1 MTCTHSG
8 SEASSTETC
17 VPFCR
22 TARIVEDVLFSARR
36 RSASAFTTAPTMA
49 GSEEPEE
56 PEDEVD
62 EEEEEDEADD
72 EGADDE
78 DGEDETVPDVDPPVE
93 EPVVV
98 MRRYSLLHQPSLP
111 EAVRTF
117 AQPALELSV
126 TVSFVPF
133 ASTRSVS

>member
-1 MTCTHSG
+1 MVG
-8 SEASSTETC
+8 SEG
-17 VPFCR
+17 P
-22 TARIVEDVLFSARR
+22 D
-36 RSASAFTTAPTMA
+36 
-49 GSEEPEE
+49 E
-56 PEDEVD
+56 PEDEV
-62 EEEEEDEADD
+62 EEEADEDE

-78 DGEDETVPDVDPPVE
+78 DGEDETVPEADPPVE